1 MSSDSD
7 DLASNIHSLQ
17 TGESSN
23 SLVFL
28 EKKDHFAANMLSTV
42 SDQVSKSEKTE
53 DSRNPRCPVHFDYV
67 ELDAFVAGW
76 EESLSIGNQEEL
88 EESVES
94 TEFGSNYEP
103 TRRLNL
109 VTCVPPPKPF
119 CRAPLRLTTPKVV
132 DKKTQAKQDFLCS
145 SMYLYFTLGAL
156 LLS

>member
-1 MSSDSD
+1 MSSNSG

-28 EKKDHFAANMLSTV
+28 EKKDHFAAMLST
-42 SDQVSKSEKTE
+42 DQVSKSGKTE
-53 DSRNPRCPVHFDYV
+53 DSRNSRCPVHFDYV
-67 ELDAFVAGW
+67 ELDVFVAGW

-94 TEFGSNYEP
+94 TELGSNYEP

-132 DKKTQAKQDFLCS
+132 DKKTQAKQDS
-145 SMYLYFTLGAL
+145 
-156 LLS
+156 

>member
-7 DLASNIHSLQ
+7 DLASSIHSLQ

-28 EKKDHFAANMLSTV
+28 EKKDRFAATMLSTV
-42 SDQVSKSEKTE
+42 SEQVLKSGKTE
-53 DSRNPRCPVHFDYV
+53 DSRNPRYPVHFDYE
-67 ELDAFVAGW
+67 ELDVFVAGW

-119 CRAPLRLTTPKVV
+119 CRAPLRLTTLNVG
-132 DKKTQAKQDFLCS
+132 DEKTKTIQDS
-145 SMYLYFTLGAL
+145 
-156 LLS
+156 